1 MAKNR
6 GMKEFNMRDGTCFGA
21 LSYAVDEAR
30 ARGIEYGTKEYF
42 DFIAKRKLEI
52 WEALKNKTYKFNA

>member
-1 MAKNR
+1 
-6 GMKEFNMRDGTCFGA
+6 MKEFDMKNGSCFGA

-52 WEALKNKTYKFNA
+52 WEALENKTYKFNA